1 MKEQRILNF
10 ESEEEEAH
18 WWFDHR
24 EETSQWMEDALREGS
39 TLKLA
44 DVLKNEPER
53 ELHLWS
59 RIDPSDIPR
68 AHWPKGADCAIRL
81 T

>member
-53 ELHLWS
+53 ELRLWS
-59 RIDPSDIPR
+59 RIGSIR
-68 AHWPKGADCAIRL
+68 RTSHAHIGRKARTAL
-81 T
+81 